1 MNHID
6 ISRLHGTQWE
16 EKTHLVFDE
25 GGERKVIKEVG
36 EVSPNV
42 GVAVFSQALVIEAI
56 HLRDLSGFVV
66 SAEDSDTVPETQ
78 LECYEEGDSLD
89 RVIASIDVV
98 AHEEVVC
105 VW

>member
-42 GVAVFSQALVIEAI
+42 GVAVFSQALVIEAV
-56 HLRDLSGFVV
+56 HLRDLSGFMV

>member
-1 MNHID
+1 MDTEYSTIYYSPEREIIEDFTTISPD
-6 ISRLHGTQWE
+6 IRGAIFSLAFVVE
-16 EKTHLVFDE
+16 
-25 GGERKVIKEVG
+25 
-36 EVSPNV
+36 
-42 GVAVFSQALVIEAI
+42 AV
-56 HLRDLSGFVV
+56 HLRDLPRFVV

>member
-42 GVAVFSQALVIEAI
+42 GVAVFSQALVIEAV
-56 HLRDLSGFVV
+56 HLRDLPRFVV
-66 SAEDSDTVPETQ
+66 AAEDCYAVAVAQ
-78 LECYEEGDSLD
+78 LHGDKEGDSLD
-89 RVIASIDVV
+89 GVVPAVDVV
-98 AHEEVVC
+98 THEEVVG
-105 VW
+105 VG